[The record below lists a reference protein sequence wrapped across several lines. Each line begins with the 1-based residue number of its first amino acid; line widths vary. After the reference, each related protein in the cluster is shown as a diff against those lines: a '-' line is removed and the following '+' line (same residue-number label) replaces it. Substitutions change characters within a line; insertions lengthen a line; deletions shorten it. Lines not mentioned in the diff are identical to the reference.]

1 MIELHNVTKRY
12 GDFRAVDDVSFSL
25 PAGES
30 LALWGSNGAGK
41 TTLLRCLLGATRYEG
56 TITVDG
62 VSPAKNAKEARRR
75 IGYVPQVVPVF
86 DLKVGEMIQLTAR
99 LRGADL
105 EQGLRRLDEF
115 GLAATIDKPVA
126 SLSGGMKQKLAL
138 TLALL
143 GNPPILVLDEP
154 TANLDARSQEE
165 LISLLTGLKDQGRT
179 IVFTSHR
186 WDEVRALADRV
197 VVLEQGKCISSG
209 PAALIAGSTGEKIS
223 LRVRLD
229 PDTLDPAVALL
240 GAHGFNASRNGHSI
254 LISVEDQRKA
264 EPLVLLA
271 SSSYPVNDFELEEGA

>member
-1 MIELHNVTKRY
+1 MIELHDVTKRF
-12 GDFRAVDDVSFSL
+12 GTFRAVDNVSFSV
-25 PAGES
+25 PAGGS

-56 TITVDG
+56 SISVDG

-99 LRGADL
+99 LRGADTD
-105 EQGLRRLDEF
+105 QGLKRLDEF

-143 GNPPILVLDEP
+143 GDPPILLLDEP
-154 TANLDARSQEE
+154 TANLDAKSQEE
-165 LISLLTGLKDQGRT
+165 LIALLTALKEQGRT

-186 WDEVRALADRV
+186 WDEVRALADQV
-197 VVLEQGKCISSG
+197 VVLEQGKCVSSG
-209 PAALIAGSTGEKIS
+209 PASLIAGTTGERVS
-223 LRVRLD
+223 LRVRLE
-229 PDTLDPAVALL
+229 PETLDPAVALL
-240 GAHGFNASRNGHSI
+240 GAHGFDASRNGHSI
-254 LISVEDQRKA
+254 LISVDGERKA

-271 SSSYPVNDFELEEGA
+271 SSSYPVTDFDLEEGA